1 MPDAVLTETIGYV
14 LVVTLN
20 RPERRNA
27 IDYAMSHS
35 LEAAWD
41 RLDSDPQLRVAVL
54 TGAAGF
60 FSAGA
65 DLKAAASGAP
75 PARTQRRG
83 HFGTIQIPPA
93 KPILAAVE
101 GDALG
106 GGCELVLACDL
117 IIAAETAKFGLPE
130 SRRGVLAA
138 GGGAIRLP
146 NRIARN
152 IAMEMALT
160 GQPQTAARLFAL
172 GMVNQ
177 LCAPGAA
184 LATALALADSIA
196 ANAPLAVAAA
206 KQIITAAAQ
215 EGEAKAWALQQP
227 ILEKLRASAD
237 YREGIA
243 AFAEKRLPQWQGK

>member
-1 MPDAVLTETIGYV
+1 MPDEVLTETIGHV

-27 IDYAMSHS
+27 IDHAMAHS

-41 RLDSDPQLRVAVL
+41 RLDGDDHLRVAVL

-75 PARTQRRG
+75 AARTQRRG
-83 HFGTIQIPPA
+83 HFGTIQAPPR
-93 KPILAAVE
+93 KPVIAAVE
-101 GDALG
+101 GDAVG
-106 GGCELVLACDL
+106 GGCELALACDL

-152 IAMEMALT
+152 VAMEMALT
-160 GQPQTAARLFAL
+160 GQSQTAVRLFAL

-177 LCAPGAA
+177 LCAPGAS
-184 LATALALADSIA
+184 LAAALALANIIA

-206 KQIITAAAQ
+206 KQIITAAAH
-215 EGEAKAWALQQP
+215 EGEAQAWALQQSVW
-227 ILEKLRASAD
+227 EKLRASAD
-237 YREGIA
+237 FSEGIA
-243 AFAEKRLPQWQGK
+243 AFAEKRPPQWRGK

>member
-1 MPDAVLTETIGYV
+1 MPDAVLTERIGHV
-14 LVVTLN
+14 LIVTLN
-20 RPERRNA
+20 RAERRNA
-27 IDYAMSHS
+27 IDHAMACS

-41 RLDSDPQLRVAVL
+41 RLDSDDDLRVAVL

-65 DLKAAASGAP
+65 DLKAAAAGAP
-75 PARTQRRG
+75 PARTERRG
-83 HFGTIQIPPA
+83 HFGTIQTPPV

-106 GGCELVLACDL
+106 GGCELALACDM
-117 IIAAETAKFGLPE
+117 IIAAETAKLGLPE
-130 SRRGVLAA
+130 CQRGVLAA

-152 IAMEMALT
+152 VAMEMALT
-160 GQPQTAARLFAL
+160 GQPQSAARLFEL
-172 GMVNQ
+172 GMVNR

-184 LATALALADSIA
+184 LATALVLANLIA

-206 KQIITAAAQ
+206 KQVVTTAST
-215 EGEAKAWALQQP
+215 EGEAQAWALQQP
-227 ILEKLRASAD
+227 VWEKLRASAD

-243 AFAEKRLPQWQGK
+243 AFAAKRPPQWQGK